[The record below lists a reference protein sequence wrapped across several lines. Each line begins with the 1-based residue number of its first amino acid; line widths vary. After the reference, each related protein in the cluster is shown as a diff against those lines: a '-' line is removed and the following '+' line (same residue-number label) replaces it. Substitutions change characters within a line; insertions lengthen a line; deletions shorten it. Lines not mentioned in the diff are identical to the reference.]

1 MNNSVFNKAKGMN
14 GPAVPPLPAAAV
26 ESHECVPLL
35 FRKKKKKTL
44 RAREGRL
51 SQPTCPSSTKMRPR
65 ESGASCAEPPQ
76 GTEHVC
82 LFSGAGAPAQEEDW
96 K

>member
-35 FRKKKKKTL
+35 FRKKKKKPL
-44 RAREGRL
+44 E
-51 SQPTCPSSTKMRPR
+51 
-65 ESGASCAEPPQ
+65 
-76 GTEHVC
+76 
-82 LFSGAGAPAQEEDW
+82 QERGD
-96 K
+96 